1 MATHD
6 FLHYFIHFIKSFV
19 LKPHFIIFD
28 NTPEH
33 FPSCWWPQSLKTRLL
48 QNIIFS
54 CTKILYIKWRLKQ
67 YFWQWTLIICG
78 LSVWEHEMRPR
89 LSSQISELKNCY
101 RSHYSKEKKKGIF
114 LIEVKILLKTST
126 QVLVI
131 SFLPA
136 PKRPSKINT
145 FLMPECKT
153 SRSQDLCLFL
163 FSIT

>member
-101 RSHYSKEKKKGIF
+101 RSHYSKGKKERYFPHWGQNIIKDIY
-114 LIEVKILLKTST
+114 TST
-126 QVLVI
+126 CDFFSACSQETKQDKY
-131 SFLPA
+131 FLNA
-136 PKRPSKINT
+136 RV
-145 FLMPECKT
+145 
-153 SRSQDLCLFL
+153 
-163 FSIT
+163 